1 MRPHPAVAARRIEYC
16 VLCSVYSEW
25 YVALNTVYCVLC
37 ILHGTP
43 LAAELGPTLAGL
55 STLLAATHSDLLEP
69 CSPGSPGA
77 MLMTWM
83 DVPGEKP
90 LVSFEDMMLS
100 LNTQKPTVNAD
111 DMKKLQDFRND
122 FGQDG

>member
-1 MRPHPAVAARRIEYC
+1 M
-16 VLCSVYSEW
+16 
-25 YVALNTVYCVLC
+25 
-37 ILHGTP
+37 TP

-77 MLMTWM
+77 MEMTWM
-83 DVPGEKP
+83 DVPGEKLKEP
-90 LVSFEDMMLS
+90 LVSFEDMMRS
-100 LNTQKPTVNAD
+100 LNTQKPTVNTD